1 MNNYSFETSLPAYQ
15 ERPTEKRRQCDNIL
29 QFIKRGV
36 DNLLQLSE
44 VTGLPQSTVSGRVND
59 LKTEGKIDY
68 PGYVVYKDRKRKR
81 IIAIKPEIKI
91 TQKELF

>member
-1 MNNYSFETSLPAYQ
+1 
-15 ERPTEKRRQCDNIL
+15 
-29 QFIKRGV
+29 
-36 DNLLQLSE
+36 